1 MIHPEIG
8 LTEEALAAFCRRWKI
23 VEFALFGSVL
33 REDFG
38 PESDLDVMVTY
49 ATDVEWGLFDHVG
62 MEQELAELVGR
73 PVDVLTRRS
82 VEQSYN
88 WLLRETILGTAEVVY
103 AEG

>member
-1 MIHPEIG
+1 MIRPEIG

-49 ATDVEWGLFDHVG
+49 APDAEWGLFDVVA
-62 MEQELAELVGR
+62 MENELAELAGR
-73 PVDVLTRRS
+73 PVDLLTKRAVESSHNPIRRK
-82 VEQSYN
+82 E
-88 WLLRETILGTAEVVY
+88 ILGTADVVY
-103 AEG
+103 AAR